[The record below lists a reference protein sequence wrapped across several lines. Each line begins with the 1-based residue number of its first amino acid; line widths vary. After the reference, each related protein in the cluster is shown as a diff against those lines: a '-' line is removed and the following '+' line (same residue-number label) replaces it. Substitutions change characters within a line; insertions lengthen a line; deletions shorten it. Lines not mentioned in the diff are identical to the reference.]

1 METNF
6 TLGGGLVTTSIGGFQ
21 DNGWY
26 VIVQTDGKILVA
38 GESYSTVTNNYDFA
52 LVRYNSDGSLDTT
65 FSGDG
70 KVTTDFNAGHD
81 HGYSVAIQSDG
92 KVVVGGTSEYGFD
105 DRFALAR
112 YNSDGTLDTSF
123 GVDGKIT
130 TSIGLYHAYG
140 RSVMIQQD
148 GKIILAGSAWN
159 GVDEDFALARYNSDG
174 TPDLSFNGYGT
185 LMTDFNLPVLDV
197 DSSNDAGYSV
207 AIQSD
212 GKIVVAG
219 QSNYI
224 NNGIMYGVLYSVA
237 RYNANG
243 TLDGTFGV
251 NGKVMTDIGVGQ
263 DNGRGVTV
271 QPDGK
276 ILVVGY
282 SYTNYSDFA
291 LVRYSS
297 DGSLD
302 MSFGSGGK
310 VVTDILNDSGDF
322 GYKIALQSDG
332 KILVAGYTDTGG
344 YAADGVSALFQDFV
358 LIRYNS
364 DGTLD
369 TSFDGDGIV
378 VTDFGSTGDLGF
390 SIAIQLDGSILVA
403 GSSGSDFALA
413 RYNTDGSLAASTSTI
428 ESASEHLSI
437 YGVTMQQANDFLMA
451 NISFPG
457 NIFTVSDKYDI
468 TTAMLAEIVGNN
480 ITSSDVITYFNNQGY
495 NSDILD
501 LSVSDYLVK
510 HGSSL
515 QQEYAFIMA
524 NVDSADAIYNE
535 SKTLGLTT
543 DMLAEIVGNNFTSD
557 DVSAYFSAN
566 GLNPISLDLLI

>member
-26 VIVQTDGKILVA
+26 VSVQTDGKILVA
-38 GESYSTVTNNYDFA
+38 GESYNTVTNNYDFA

-81 HGYSVAIQSDG
+81 YGYSVAIQSDG

-123 GVDGKIT
+123 GIDGKIT

-237 RYNANG
+237 RYNVNG

-263 DNGRGVTV
+263 DNGRGVAV

-302 MSFGSGGK
+302 MSFGNGGK
-310 VVTDILNDSGDF
+310 VVTDILSDSGDF

-332 KILVAGYTDTGG
+332 KILVAGYTDAGG

-437 YGVTMQQANDFLMA
+437 YGVTMQQANGFIMA

-495 NSDILD
+495 NSDVLD

-524 NVDSADAIYNE
+524 NVNSADTIYNE

-557 DVSAYFSAN
+557 DVSAYFTAN
-566 GLNPISLDLLI
+566 GLNPISLDF